1 MPSVSHPKS
10 VTHPSH
16 WNEEVEEAYR
26 FQQAG
31 YRDETEYKEVRET
44 DTVDRWPGNGYVK
57 KLIGRDGCYY
67 YYDKS
72 RECPEAHINKTKL
85 YTY

>member
-1 MPSVSHPKS
+1 MFAASRMPSVSHPKS
-10 VTHPSH
+10 VTQPNH

-44 DTVDRWPGNGYVK
+44 DTVSWLWILSQLPTLYVCWE
-57 KLIGRDGCYY
+57 IVV
-67 YYDKS
+67 
-72 RECPEAHINKTKL
+72 T
-85 YTY
+85 